1 MPQAIVGLVSC
12 QAMRNQAATL
22 EQRLVELQQWML
34 TDAACQGCEL
44 LRQGEVWQLRGLWL
58 SRQALEANLR
68 LPHLQE
74 MLGRLLGEGL
84 AQCLEMGEEASG
96 LSHSSGG

>member
-12 QAMRNQAATL
+12 QVMRNQAATL

-44 LRQGEVWQLRGLWL
+44 LRQGEVW
-58 SRQALEANLR
+58 
-68 LPHLQE
+68 
-74 MLGRLLGEGL
+74 
-84 AQCLEMGEEASG
+84 
-96 LSHSSGG
+96 

>member
-22 EQRLVELQQWML
+22 EQRLVELQQRIL

-44 LRQGEVWQLRGLWL
+44 LRQGEVWQLRSLWV

-84 AQCLEMGEEASG
+84 VQRLELYQEASG
-96 LSHSSGG
+96 FSRSSDG

>member
-12 QAMRNQAATL
+12 QVMRNQAATL

-44 LRQGEVWQLRGLWL
+44 LRQGEVWQLRGLWV

-84 AQCLEMGEEASG
+84 AQRLEMGEEASG